1 MLCISCV
8 ASNLAGRVMIFPDIC
23 FSLNVINRKSL
34 SVTYITCSGIPTS
47 NLEIFE
53 ICIMWF
59 SSLFDLCGISVGL
72 GFAGMGSVGLC
83 CVGWIV
89 LGCVGAG
96 WVVFCWA
103 GFC

>member
-1 MLCISCV
+1 
-8 ASNLAGRVMIFPDIC
+8 MIFPDMC
-23 FSLNVINRKSL
+23 CSLDVINRKSL

-59 SSLFDLCGISVGL
+59 SSVFDLCGISVGLEWSGL

-83 CVGWIV
+83 CVGWIG